1 LLNDLSEIIR
11 QKCHEAGFIKTGFA
25 KAEKLTAESASLQ
38 EWLHEKRNADMQ
50 WMNNSFEKRTDPSL
64 IMDDVRSIISLAYV
78 YDTPI
83 AHSEDKNIPKIS
95 RYAWG
100 SRDYHKVL
108 KKILKELCTD
118 IELLS
123 PHIKTKFYVDD
134 GPVMDKAWAVRSGI
148 GWMGKNTNIIDPD
161 SGSFFFL
168 STILIN
174 QELEYGKP
182 IEDLCKTCMLCVNEC
197 PTGAI
202 YEEYKVDANLCISY
216 HTIENRGSIP
226 DEIDLEGWIFGCDVC
241 QDVCPY
247 NGKNI
252 FTDNVNFFPRRELT
266 ESTYSELRE
275 MSEENFNLV
284 FSGTPVK
291 RTKYSGWIRNISQ
304 AEKKIK
310 KI

>member
-1 LLNDLSEIIR
+1 INS
-11 QKCHEAGFIKTGFA
+11 
-25 KAEKLTAESASLQ
+25 
-38 EWLHEKRNADMQ
+38 
-50 WMNNSFEKRTDPSL
+50 SFEKRTDPSL
-64 IMDDVRSIISLAYV
+64 IMDDVKSVISLAYV

-108 KKILKELCTD
+108 KKILKELCAD
-118 IELLS
+118 IESLS

-134 GPVMDKAWAVRSGI
+134 GPVMDKAWAVRSGV
-148 GWMGKNTNIIDPD
+148 GWLGKNATIIDPD
-161 SGSFFFL
+161 TGSFFFL

-182 IEDLCKTCMLCVNEC
+182 IDDLCKSCMLCVNEC

-216 HTIENRGSIP
+216 HTIENRGAIP
-226 DEIDLEGWIFGCDVC
+226 EEIDLDGWIFGCDVC

-252 FTDNVNFFPRRELT
+252 FTDNVNFYPRKVLT
-266 ESTYSELRE
+266 ESTYSQLSDI
-275 MSEENFNLV
+275 SEENFNLM
-284 FSGTPVK
+284 FSGTPIK

-310 KI
+310 KV